1 METERIKWID
11 LAKGIAIILVV
22 AGHAIQKNS
31 EIIMFIYVFHI
42 PFFFVMAG
50 YLLNIEKWACN
61 FSEFKSKIQQRLLLP
76 YFKANF
82 LFLPLWFIFF
92 RYFEIFSAYGWEKCE
107 PSKVLLAIFIGN
119 NETFDTKLLLYQLWF
134 LPCLFFAELIFLK
147 VQIFFGKNK
156 FFLCSIIIALTAS
169 GYLIGNSLQLP
180 LGLDTALFAQI
191 FLFTGFLIKQNN
203 LTHKINLP
211 VCIILFLTVFFMPV
225 LNSFTTMDKRI
236 YGNPILFY
244 VGGIAGTLFIM
255 KIAMHLENFGNGV
268 CNYIKYCGQK
278 SMAILIFHVPIIAV
292 VFNLAVA
299 IEPELW
305 STEFELFI
313 TMCGVIFPVLIA
325 KNFGDK
331 PILKYFCT

>member
-31 EIIMFIYVFHI
+31 ELIMFIYVFHI

-76 YFKANF
+76 YFRANF

-119 NETFDTKLLLYQLWF
+119 NETFDTKLLLYPLWF

-156 FFLCSIIIALTAS
+156 FFLCSTIIALTAS

-180 LGLDTALFAQI
+180 LGFDTALFAQI
-191 FLFTGFLIKQNN
+191 FLFTGCLIKQNN

-236 YGNPILFY
+236 YGNPLLFY
-244 VGGIAGTLFIM
+244 IGGIAGSILIIKISVWLAKFTDKTYNFI
-255 KIAMHLENFGNGV
+255 EN
-268 CNYIKYCGQK
+268 CGKQ
-278 SMAILIFHVPIIAV
+278 SLAILILHIPV
-292 VFNLAVA
+292 LAV
-299 IEPELW
+299 I
-305 STEFELFI
+305 SNFMEFDNFPCLDFI
-313 TMCGVIFPVLIA
+313 LTCCGVAISLFTASQLKKVRFR
-325 KNFGDK
+325 NFSA
-331 PILKYFCT
+331 